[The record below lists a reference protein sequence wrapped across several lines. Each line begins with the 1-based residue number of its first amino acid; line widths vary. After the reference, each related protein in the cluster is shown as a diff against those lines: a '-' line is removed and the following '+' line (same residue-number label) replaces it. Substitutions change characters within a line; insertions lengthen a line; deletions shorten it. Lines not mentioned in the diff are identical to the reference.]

1 MLVNYKGRPHMMGA
15 VENKTLLVSLASM
28 VVGAF
33 ICAFEVS
40 PWLNNWLQ
48 LVPMPDDAFR
58 YKILG
63 TLFVS
68 VVGTIAWDQIMLLLF
83 APQILFA
90 AYTDTL
96 RALPRPRDLGKP
108 LKKIAFGAAVAYL
121 YFLHPA
127 TKDNGFVLVGAFY
140 LSKIVLK

>member
-15 VENKTLLVSLASM
+15 MENKTLLVSLASM

-33 ICAFEVS
+33 ACAFEVS

-68 VVGTIAWDQIMLLLF
+68 VAGTIAWDQVMLLLF
-83 APQILFA
+83 ARKILFA
-90 AYTDTL
+90 AYADTL
-96 RALPRPRDLGKP
+96 RALPRPRDLAKP
-108 LKKIAFGAAVAYL
+108 AKKFAYGLAVAYL

-140 LSKIVLK
+140 LAKIVLK